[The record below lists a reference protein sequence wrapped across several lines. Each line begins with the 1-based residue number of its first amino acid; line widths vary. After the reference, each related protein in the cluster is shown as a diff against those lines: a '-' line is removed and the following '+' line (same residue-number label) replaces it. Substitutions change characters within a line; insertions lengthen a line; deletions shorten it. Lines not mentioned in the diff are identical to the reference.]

1 MFQTQNYYNNR
12 SQNIYLCVGPFAK
25 KNNGSC
31 VGLGSLTVYFIEIIM
46 NSWKLLKHCL
56 LVMGSRIIK
65 ANTVFLIK
73 KVNKFDIFKIHKNN
87 TAHFQE

>member
-1 MFQTQNYYNNR
+1 
-12 SQNIYLCVGPFAK
+12 
-25 KNNGSC
+25 
-31 VGLGSLTVYFIEIIM
+31 
-46 NSWKLLKHCL
+46 
-56 LVMGSRIIK
+56 MGSRIIK